1 MQMTTPEFH
10 RCITQ
15 MQQGDRDG
23 LKRVYEEYSQLVYA
37 AVRPLLPTPEDAEDV
52 TVDFFIRLWEKA
64 DGWRPGTG
72 HRRYITTAACRLA
85 IDRRRKCGREYPAEN
100 MSAWEGADGG
110 AATEDLVC
118 NRMALREALAVLS
131 ADERTILH
139 LHLTCDLPFRE
150 VGRLLHQPLGTVA
163 WRYRNAIQ
171 KLRERSDLY
180 E

>member
-64 DGWRPGTG
+64 DG
-72 HRRYITTAACRLA
+72 
-85 IDRRRKCGREYPAEN
+85 
-100 MSAWEGADGG
+100 GAV
-110 AATEDLVC
+110 TEDLVC
-118 NRMALREALAVLS
+118 DRMALREALAVLS
-131 ADERTILH
+131 PDERTILH

-150 VGRLLHQPLGTVA
+150 VGRLLRQPLGTVA

>member
-1 MQMTTPEFH
+1 MQMTTFEFH

-23 LKRVYEEYSQLVYA
+23 LKRVYEEYSRLVYA
-37 AVRPLLPTPEDAEDV
+37 AVRPLLSTQEDAEDV

-85 IDRRRKCGREYPAEN
+85 IDRRRKCGREYPVED
-100 MSAWEGADGG
+100 MSAFEAAGGG

-118 NRMALREALAVLS
+118 NRMALREALAALS
-131 ADERTILH
+131 PEERTVLH

-150 VGRLLHQPLGTVA
+150 VGRLLRQPLGTVA
-163 WRYRNAIQ
+163 WRYRTAIQ
-171 KLRERSDLY
+171 KLRERSDLC